1 MNFTYREKKKFNKYT
16 EEAQTENES
25 QTSHKGL
32 SSK

>member
-1 MNFTYREKKKFNKYT
+1 MNFTYREKKFNKYT

-25 QTSHKGL
+25 QTSHKGR

>member
-1 MNFTYREKKKFNKYT
+1 MNFTYREKKKLNQHT

-25 QTSHKGL
+25 QTSHKGR